1 MNSTGIVR
9 KIDELGRVVIPREVR
24 KNLKISKQDNME
36 IFTDSNSI
44 VLKKYEPYCIFCGS
58 NTKTITFNNELICYD
73 CIKKIHC
80 LKH

>member
-9 KIDELGRVVIPREVR
+9 KTDELGRVVIPREVR
-24 KNLKISKQDNME
+24 NNLKISKQDNME

-44 VLKKYEPYCIFCGS
+44 VLKKHEPYCIFCGS
-58 NTKTITFNNELICYD
+58 DTKTIMFNNELICYD